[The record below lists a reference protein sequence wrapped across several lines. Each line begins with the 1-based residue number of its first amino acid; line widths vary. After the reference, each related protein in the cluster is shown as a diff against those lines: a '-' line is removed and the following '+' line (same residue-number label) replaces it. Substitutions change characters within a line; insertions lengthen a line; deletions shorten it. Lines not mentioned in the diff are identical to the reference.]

1 MVDTAAI
8 RCNRTAD
15 CQRNDIVEISTA
27 LQNWRRET
35 IVMPPGGDMQHY
47 YYYNLYCCHNF
58 FVYQVSSTVHT
69 AKLNVSD
76 VNCCEFTLKLLMTVT
91 RVFQWRRCRLQ
102 EDQSATG
109 NDDKRASSVGS
120 AQVWHRG
127 NFFTGYCLLVVL
139 LPAVLKTSCSVVCQY
154 ADRCSTPV
162 ITCAKRLTSGRL
174 RADNGSHFVT
184 RDPHCLWPI
193 TQSQT
198 MVWVDH
204 DYSRLLP
211 SLLCNDVQSRIL
223 DSLFS
228 EYFIVYTVSLII
240 YTLRG
245 NFYEL
250 NTVNSSLIFL

>member
-47 YYYNLYCCHNF
+47 YYYNLYCCHNS

-127 NFFTGYCLLVVL
+127 NSFTGYCLLVVL
-139 LPAVLKTSCSVVCQY
+139 LPAVLKTSSNQLPSSF
-154 ADRCSTPV
+154 RQPHPV
-162 ITCAKRLTSGRL
+162 HCPPGSPHLAHITSSQSPPSLS
-174 RADNGSHFVT
+174 S
-184 RDPHCLWPI
+184 PI
-193 TQSQT
+193 TAST
-198 MVWVDH
+198 FH
-204 DYSRLLP
+204 SRLKTH
-211 SLLCNDVQSRIL
+211 
-223 DSLFS
+223 LFHKS
-228 EYFIVYTVSLII
+228 FPP
-240 YTLRG
+240 
-245 NFYEL
+245 
-250 NTVNSSLIFL
+250 